1 MKPDRASAF
10 VGRGEHD
17 LLVWPVW
24 FKFLAE
30 LDGVMTNLPDLRA
43 SNFVYLF
50 ELVLGDLLI
59 APAANVSEAPGVEQL
74 LRQ

>member
-1 MKPDRASAF
+1 M
-10 VGRGEHD
+10 
-17 LLVWPVW
+17 WPVW

-30 LDGVMTNLPDLRA
+30 LDGVMSKLPDLRA

-59 APAANVSEAPGVEQL
+59 APAANVSVSSSEVDICYNWKYTEKISMAPAQG
-74 LRQ
+74 

>member
-1 MKPDRASAF
+1 M
-10 VGRGEHD
+10 
-17 LLVWPVW
+17 W

-30 LDGVMTNLPDLRA
+30 LDGVMSKLPDLRA